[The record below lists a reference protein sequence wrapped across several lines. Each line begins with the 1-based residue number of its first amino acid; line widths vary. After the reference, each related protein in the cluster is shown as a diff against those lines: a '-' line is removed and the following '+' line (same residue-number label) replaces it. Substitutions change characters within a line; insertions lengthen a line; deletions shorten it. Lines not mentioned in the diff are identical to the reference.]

1 MSTYYA
7 YLSSLKQSDVISRD
21 QWNTFVGEEQAT
33 DDLLIGSLYPWANIL
48 STSTSPAVY
57 VNKNVASPFIRYYEV
72 SGNFKN
78 SNNPAIIVIEPV
90 TGTYNFFAHQILVPG
105 FYAWNI
111 LWGETIASATNDQ
124 VITVKVRKKTGGP
137 LSSDPNDTLVI
148 GEHRSLTTSWAQ
160 GVNDRYY
167 QPGQANFGMGFP
179 LRSYSGMHFFNAPP
193 YSNAYEY
200 VLFEFSS
207 SNIASLA
214 PNNYF
219 SRMIGP
225 NITFMKV
232 R

>member
-7 YLSSLKQSDVISRD
+7 YLSSLKQSDVISSD

-57 VNKNVASPFIRYYEV
+57 VENPLPQTRYYDV

-78 SNNPAIIVIEPV
+78 STNPDLISITRV
-90 TGTYNFFAHQILVPG
+90 TGILNFSLHQILVPG

-124 VITVKVRKKTGGP
+124 VIAVKVRKKIGGP
-137 LSSDPNDTLVI
+137 LDTDPRDALVI

-167 QPGQANFGMGFP
+167 QPGQTNYGMGFP

-207 SNIASLA
+207 SGSGLD

-219 SRMIGP
+219 TRMIGP